1 MLWPPSPCAVA
12 KAAAG
17 PESEVLSQDACR
29 SAAAMAARKAMP
41 SLTSWVCPSAL
52 GAPLR
57 TPARGE
63 RLPEPAAKPG
73 ARCRGQWCHK
83 WPQGQHHLAEDGE
96 EWQELHLTGLKAS
109 GTVLGGTTRRP
120 GACEEKLFWSR
131 VGTGHLMKA
140 QIFTF
145 SPLSMICRGQVRHKA
160 GELHVLPEWVG
171 R

>member
-1 MLWPPSPCAVA
+1 MLWPPRPCAVA

-57 TPARGE
+57 TPAREE

-96 EWQELHLTGLKAS
+96 ELQELHLTGLKAVLKCSRHLAQSLVAPQEGLGHVRKNCS
-109 GTVLGGTTRRP
+109 GLGWGR
-120 GACEEKLFWSR
+120 A
-131 VGTGHLMKA
+131 
-140 QIFTF
+140 
-145 SPLSMICRGQVRHKA
+145 LS
-160 GELHVLPEWVG
+160 
-171 R
+171 